1 MAERFH
7 DAGTTIYAFGDV
19 FLVRCP
25 RCQRRASV
33 VRAAP
38 VESHAIVGPR
48 RCACT
53 HCGYIQDRTVGSA
66 VIGGPC
72 DWFFGLPLWLQTPCC
87 GHTLWAYNED
97 HLAFLECFVAATVR
111 ERMPGPIGNRSLA
124 SRLPRWMQ
132 ASTNRAEVL
141 RGLERLRALLA

>member
-1 MAERFH
+1 MAERFN

-38 VESHAIVGPR
+38 VKSHAIFGPR
-48 RCACT
+48 RCACM
-53 HCGYIQDRTVGSA
+53 HCGYIEDRTGGSA

-87 GHTLWAYNED
+87 GHTLWAHNED

-111 ERMPGPIGNRSLA
+111 ERMPGLIWNRSLA

-132 ASTNRAEVL
+132 ASANRAEVL
-141 RGLERLRALLA
+141 RSLERLRALLA